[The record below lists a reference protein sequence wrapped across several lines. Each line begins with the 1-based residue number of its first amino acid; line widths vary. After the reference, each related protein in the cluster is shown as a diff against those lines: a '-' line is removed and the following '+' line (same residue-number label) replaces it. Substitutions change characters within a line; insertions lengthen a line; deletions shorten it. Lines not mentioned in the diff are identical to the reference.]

1 MPGNPPDELKFVN
14 AYLQRAHELQTK
26 EPIVAY
32 YCKYY
37 AAKLAID
44 KGGKSK
50 EAQLFLL
57 GLMDEL
63 EQDRKNLSG
72 NEAVTNDVV
81 GYAHIENFALRIF
94 TNADNEDRQGRAS
107 KKTAKT
113 FLAAS
118 IFLELLKVF
127 GEIDTEVQDKIRYA
141 KFKAAD
147 IIKALRE
154 GRTPTPGMPGEQPPE
169 SAQQPTAP
177 AEPHPNFGTP
187 YDPSYTPT
195 QPTFDANVHPCSG
208 EASYTS
214 PSSQY
219 PSHQTPFT
227 GPDIRPYAPSIQPS
241 APSTGSGH
249 HTPSPAPASP
259 SSLAPQ
265 GSYEVNY
272 KTVQAAQKHS
282 RFAISALQ
290 YDDIPTAIDNLE
302 QALTLLRPLRKT

>member
-14 AYLQRAHELQTK
+14 AYLQRAQELQTK

-63 EQDRKNLSG
+63 EQDRKNISG

-113 FLAAS
+113 FLASS

-169 SAQQPTAP
+169 SAQPTAP
-177 AEPHPNFGTP
+177 PEPHPNFGTP

-195 QPTFDANVHPCSG
+195 QPTFDANVSHSG
-208 EASYTS
+208 EASYAS
-214 PSSQY
+214 PSSHC

-227 GPDIRPYAPSIQPS
+227 GSETRPYVHPS
-241 APSTGSGH
+241 APSAGSGH
-249 HTPSPAPASP
+249 HSPSPAPASP
-259 SSLAPQ
+259 SSLAPK
-265 GSYEVNY
+265 GSFEVNY

-302 QALTLLRPLRKT
+302 QALALLRPLRKT